1 MPQGFIPQVSWRYN
15 SSMNGIVQLTRRI
28 WVLAACLFMTVAVSS
43 FADAAIAG
51 KNTATDPQPLLEERI
66 HELLVRLRDN
76 SDAIRNDKS
85 IAYQISDELIV
96 PIIDFPRIARLVIG
110 KYWRDATEAQR
121 EELTREIRDLLV
133 RSYVTAMS
141 SYIDDLVSENN
152 MIDFQPSHFQPGD
165 RKASVRANIALGGRP
180 PAEVQYQLYYSDGW
194 KIYDILIEGI
204 SLALTYRTTFGEQIK
219 RDGLDNLIAQ
229 LVERNRR
236 GDVEIP
242 QKVSK

>member
-1 MPQGFIPQVSWRYN
+1 
-15 SSMNGIVQLTRRI
+15 MNGIGQTAHKI
-28 WVLAACLFMTVAVSS
+28 WALIACLIMAVAVSS
-43 FADAAIAG
+43 FADAAIAD
-51 KNTATDPQPLLEERI
+51 KTAASDPQPLVEERI

-76 SDAIRNDKS
+76 SDAIRKDKS

-110 KYWRDATEAQR
+110 KYWRDATDTQR
-121 EELTREIRDLLV
+121 EEVTGEIRDLLV

-152 MIDFQPSHFQPGD
+152 MIDFQPSHYQPGD
-165 RKASVRANIALGGRP
+165 RKASVRANIALGGRA
-180 PAEVQYQLYYSDGW
+180 PAEVQYQLYFMDQW

-204 SLALTYRTTFGEQIK
+204 SLALTYRTTFGEQIR

-229 LVERNRR
+229 LAERNRR

-242 QKVSK
+242 SKASK